1 MQQRGQRSA
10 NTMEGG
16 KMMKKVWLLL
26 LCLCLLTGCS
36 GVKDDLDIAVQ
47 LRSAI
52 LRAETCRF
60 TAIITADYSDMIYS
74 FTLDCTSDMDGN
86 VTFTVKEPETIAGIT
101 GKITADGGA
110 ITFDDA
116 VLAIPLLTDDQL
128 TPVSAPWILMRA
140 LRSGYIA
147 SAGSGRI
154 RLDDSYAD
162 DALALDVSLDDRGM
176 PATAEI
182 FWKNRRILT
191 IRIVSFTLS

>member
-16 KMMKKVWLLL
+16 KTMKKVWTLL

-36 GVKDDLDIAVQ
+36 GTEDDLDVAVQ

-52 LRAETCRF
+52 LRAETCIF
-60 TAIITADYSDMIYS
+60 TAVITADYGDMIHE
-74 FTLDCTSDMDGN
+74 FTLDCTSDRDGN
-86 VTFTVKEPETIAGIT
+86 VTFTVSAPETIAGIT

-110 ITFDDA
+110 ITFDDTI
-116 VLAIPLLTDDQL
+116 LAIPMLTDDQL

-154 RLDDSYAD
+154 RVDDSYAD
-162 DALALDVSLDDRGM
+162 DALALDITLDDSGM
-176 PATAEI
+176 PNLAEI

-191 IRIVSFTLS
+191 IRVVSFALS

>member
-1 MQQRGQRSA
+1 
-10 NTMEGG
+10 
-16 KMMKKVWLLL
+16 MKKIWILL

-36 GVKDDLDIAVQ
+36 GTEDNLNIAVQ

-52 LRAETCRF
+52 LRADSCSF
-60 TAIITADYSDMIYS
+60 TAHITADYGDMIYT
-74 FTLDCTSDMDGN
+74 FTLDCTSDREGN
-86 VTFTVKEPETIAGIT
+86 VSFTVKEPETIAGIT

-116 VLAIPLLTDDQL
+116 ILGIPLLTDDQL
-128 TPVSAPWILMRA
+128 TPVSAPWIMMRA

-147 SAGSGRI
+147 SAGSDRI

-162 DALALDVSLDDRGM
+162 DALALDITLDDSGM
-176 PATAEI
+176 PAMAEI

-191 IRIVSFTLS
+191 IRVVSFALS

>member
-1 MQQRGQRSA
+1 
-10 NTMEGG
+10 
-16 KMMKKVWLLL
+16 MKKVWILL

-36 GVKDDLDIAVQ
+36 GRENDLNIAVQ

-52 LRAETCRF
+52 LRAETCSF
-60 TAIITADYSDMIYS
+60 TALITADYGDMIYT
-74 FTLDCTSDMDGN
+74 FTLDCISDRDGN
-86 VTFTVKEPETIAGIT
+86 VTFSVKEPETIAGIT

-162 DALALDVSLDDRGM
+162 DALALDITLDDSGM
-176 PATAEI
+176 PAMAEI
-182 FWKNRRILT
+182 FWKNRRILS
-191 IRIVSFTLS
+191 IRVVSFALS